1 MKTIISAVIM
11 AMFAVGALA
20 VAAQDGTS
28 MKSQDTMMKSQDTM
42 MKSQNA
48 MMKKKPMS
56 HHRTRHHKKRHHR
69 RHHKMTRKTM

>member
-42 MKSQNA
+42 MK
-48 MMKKKPMS
+48 KKPTT
-56 HHRTRHHKKRHHR
+56 HHWTRHHKKRHHR
-69 RHHKMTRKTM
+69 RHRKTIHKTV